1 MREFDTCCRGRL
13 LLIGKQI
20 ISVISS
26 YENQCKI
33 FILEGV
39 KNVVKFFVYPTL
51 EQWNWYII
59 P

>member
-26 YENQCKI
+26 YENQCKL

-51 EQWNWYII
+51 EQ
-59 P
+59 